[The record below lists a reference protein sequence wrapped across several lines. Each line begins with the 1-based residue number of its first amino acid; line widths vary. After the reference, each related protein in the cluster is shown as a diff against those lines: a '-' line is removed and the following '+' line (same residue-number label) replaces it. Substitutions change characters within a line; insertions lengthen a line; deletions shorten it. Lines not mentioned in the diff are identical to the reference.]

1 MERRT
6 FIKLTAVSGTGAA
19 LAGCGVSEPS
29 IIRFVPDE
37 TPAPGIAEWKPGVC
51 PLCAGGC
58 GLSVRIMAADVDTVR
73 NGQRGVVRRGVA
85 KKLEGAAAHPVNGGG
100 LCARGQA
107 GIQLT
112 YHPDRL
118 TQPVRRVGSRRDGQ
132 FEPITWDQALS
143 ELVSRLDTLVTN
155 GQVQSLAI
163 LTSGRPSHRQLLFD
177 QFAARFGAPAPISY
191 NLFDEPVVRRANNLS
206 FGHDQLPTIDLARTR
221 LLLSF
226 GADFLGTWNSPVA
239 QMAAYARMRRN
250 ATGVRGSFVQVE
262 SRMTPTG
269 ASADEWLPVPPGTEG
284 ALALGLAHVI
294 LKEHLTSAPP
304 GRAASLIDGWA
315 AGLPDFTPEK
325 VAAMTGVPAVRIE
338 RLARALAGQRPAA
351 AIIGGPALAHTNGLA
366 AALAVNALNALLDS
380 VDQPGGVCFTP
391 RFRASDAT
399 RGGPLLSAGSAPPT
413 RGTLQTLASEI
424 LSGRHPV
431 DVLLVDGVNPV
442 FAAPPAWRVGEAL
455 SRVPFVVSFGSFID
469 ETAALADLILPDHT
483 FLESWV
489 DAVPESGSL
498 VAVASV
504 APPTMTP
511 LFQTRATPDVLLEVG
526 RTLRRP
532 LGLPWQ
538 TFEAMLKAS
547 FDTLGPEVWSAAQTQ
562 GGWWEDPPA
571 VPPTARPVSA
581 RPPAPTQPPGRRIA
595 VSRGVPSFAP
605 PEFDA
610 AAGDFPF
617 HLLPYPSPSF
627 LDGSLAHLPWLQELP
642 DPMTSAMWSAWVEL
656 HPQTAE
662 RLHIQLGDL
671 VRVES
676 HAGAVE
682 VPAFLSPG
690 IAPDVVAM
698 PVGQGHVTFTR
709 YASGRGANP
718 VSLLAPMVVSGA
730 DALAWAATRVKLTRV
745 GPPDGRLVLF
755 STAGELRERPYEG
768 ARR

>member
-1 MERRT
+1 M
-6 FIKLTAVSGTGAA
+6 
-19 LAGCGVSEPS
+19 
-29 IIRFVPDE
+29 
-37 TPAPGIAEWKPGVC
+37 
-51 PLCAGGC
+51 
-58 GLSVRIMAADVDTVR
+58 
-73 NGQRGVVRRGVA
+73 
-85 KKLEGAAAHPVNGGG
+85 
-100 LCARGQA
+100 
-107 GIQLT
+107 T

-118 TQPVRRVGSRRDGQ
+118 TQPIRRVGSRRDGQ

-143 ELVSRLDTLVTN
+143 ELVSRLDTLATN
-155 GQVQSLAI
+155 GQVRSLAI

-191 NLFDEPVVRRANNLS
+191 NLFDEPVVRRANDLS

-250 ATGVRGSFVQVE
+250 PTGVRGSFVQIE

-325 VAAMTGVPAVRIE
+325 VSAMTGVPSARIE

-399 RGGPLLSAGSAPPT
+399 RGGHLPSGGSAPT
-413 RGTLQTLASEI
+413 IRGTLQTLASEI

-431 DVLLVDGVNPV
+431 EVLLVDGVNPV

-504 APPTMTP
+504 APPTMTS

-526 RTLRRP
+526 RMLRQP
-532 LGLPWQ
+532 IGLPWQ

-547 FDTLGPEVWSAAQTQ
+547 FEALGPEVWSAAQKQ
-562 GGWWEDPPA
+562 GGWWEEPPA

-581 RPPAPTQPPGRRIA
+581 RLPAPTPSHRRVGRRSI
-595 VSRGVPSFAP
+595 
-605 PEFDA
+605 
-610 AAGDFPF
+610 
-617 HLLPYPSPSF
+617 
-627 LDGSLAHLPWLQELP
+627 
-642 DPMTSAMWSAWVEL
+642 
-656 HPQTAE
+656 
-662 RLHIQLGDL
+662 
-671 VRVES
+671 VR
-676 HAGAVE
+676 
-682 VPAFLSPG
+682 
-690 IAPDVVAM
+690 
-698 PVGQGHVTFTR
+698 
-709 YASGRGANP
+709 
-718 VSLLAPMVVSGA
+718 
-730 DALAWAATRVKLTRV
+730 ATRVRCRRRRLSLPSAAIPVSVISRWIAGAPALASGAARSDDLRDVERLGRAASADGRAAAHPAGRSRASRIARRGGRSPRV
-745 GPPDGRLVLF
+745 RLAGYRAGRGRDARRPGSRDLHAVRLGARREPCFAARPDGRIGRRRAGLGGDPRQAHAGWAPRRPARPVF
-755 STAGELRERPYEG
+755 DRGRAAGTSVRRSGRSTVMVMWLPRGG
-768 ARR
+768 